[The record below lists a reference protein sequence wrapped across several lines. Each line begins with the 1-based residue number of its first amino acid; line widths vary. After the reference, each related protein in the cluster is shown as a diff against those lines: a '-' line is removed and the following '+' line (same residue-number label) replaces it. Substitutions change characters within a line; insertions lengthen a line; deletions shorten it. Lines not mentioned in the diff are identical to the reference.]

1 MAEYQG
7 RGAWSS
13 KGVGGTLKKTT
24 VKKVVQTVPG
34 PYYMLHSTPLAQV
47 GMRAFLM
54 KYAGQPVDMNDDAV
68 HHGVIAIQVL
78 VAGLGIPCPIHG
90 VYDVE
95 TDTAVRKAQGQLGL
109 VADGVVGQ
117 STMKKLLLPL
127 IKRVAREQMNQ
138 DWRPIYGVLAN
149 EGAFDPGAVGFLD
162 AEDLGLAQI
171 NMPSHPDVKFADA
184 FCPSYAVK
192 FVAGLLGQA
201 LSVFHDERD
210 SIAAYN
216 LGIGGTRAWIAAGRP
231 DLWSPPHAPDRE
243 RNVKKYID
251 NILKAS
257 EGIA

>member
-7 RGAWSS
+7 RGAWNS
-13 KGVGGTLKKTT
+13 KGIGGTLRKTT
-24 VKKVVQTVPG
+24 VKKTVTIGPG
-34 PYYMLHSTPLAQV
+34 PYYMLHPSSLGQV
-47 GMRAFLM
+47 GIKGYFANL
-54 KYAGQPVDMNDDAV
+54 GLLPEDLNDNAV

-109 VADGVVGQ
+109 VADGIVGQ

-127 IKRVAREQMNQ
+127 IKRVAKEQMNQ

-210 SIAAYN
+210 SVAAYN
-216 LGIGGTRAWIAAGRP
+216 LGIGGTRSWIAAGRP